1 MPVLCRLSLVGSPGV
16 TVIVAAH
23 TCAPVI
29 AIAEKGAEMIME
41 DLAKVV

>member
-1 MPVLCRLSLVGSPGV
+1 MPLDHRYNL
-16 TVIVAAH
+16 AAH

-29 AIAEKGAEMIME
+29 AIAEKGAEMVLE